1 MRGIP
6 TSIKGKGEL
15 TECNEINDCQAH
27 NYNMSHFPMFYSMPP
42 YSMVDLLHLEDHFIL
57 LYIYSN
63 IGRSNFDL
71 TEQLRSM
78 VCAHYSHF

>member
-1 MRGIP
+1 
-6 TSIKGKGEL
+6 
-15 TECNEINDCQAH
+15 
-27 NYNMSHFPMFYSMPP
+27 MSHFPMFYPVPP
-42 YSMVDLLHLEDHFIL
+42 YSMVDLLQLDDHFTL

-78 VCAHYSHF
+78 V